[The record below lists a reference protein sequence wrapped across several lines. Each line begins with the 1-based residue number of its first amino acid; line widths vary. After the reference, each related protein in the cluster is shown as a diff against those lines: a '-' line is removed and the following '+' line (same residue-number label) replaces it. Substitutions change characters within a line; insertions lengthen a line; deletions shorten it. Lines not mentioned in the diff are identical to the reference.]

1 MFAPREFAP
10 LQSARVQA
18 HAGQG
23 RVQLISYGTLY
34 SDPGIYRTLSSF
46 FEKFLC
52 ISAGKQKRADKR
64 RWEARQIS
72 ELRVQIL
79 SGMVL
84 QYIEIIGKNRGT
96 EIAFELATVE

>member
-23 RVQLISYGTLY
+23 RVQLISYGTLC

-46 FEKFLC
+46 FEKFPC
-52 ISAGKQKRADKR
+52 ISTGKRKRVDEG

-72 ELRVQIL
+72 ELLVQIL
-79 SGMVL
+79 LGGSP
-84 QYIEIIGKNRGT
+84 QHIEIIRKNRGT
-96 EIAFELATVE
+96 EIALLLATIE